1 MGCPASQLR
10 NEQLAQNMT
19 DFVSTFISVNI
30 DDVDLK
36 IFKNRKN
43 CENAENQ
50 NFVKKQN
57 VLHRVTKMLHFL
69 AWIGTNLVDLEK
81 C

>member
-50 NFVKKQN
+50 NFITKQN

-69 AWIGTNLVDLEK
+69 AWIDGLVQIL
-81 C
+81 